1 MSKERYDQILDVK
14 IKAAGLKY
22 LEKIADEAPLKEELE
37 QFNTPSENLDNKIKS
52 SLNNLKHKLRIKK
65 AFKMVTIVVAALI
78 LLVGVSCIT
87 ITSTEALRVK
97 FNNLFVNDTGKRL
110 ELSASNGLDAE
121 MMPEGSDKIKPGYLP
136 KGCILTEA
144 DIAITSIT
152 NTYINKDNSTIRI
165 TRSQDVGALTLD
177 KENADNYETKINGNL
192 AIIMETDYSSSIFY
206 FSNNYYYH
214 IMGEGVVTGELIKIA
229 ENLPK

>member
-22 LEKIADEAPLKEELE
+22 LEKIADEAPSIEELE
-37 QFNTPSENLDNKIKS
+37 QFDTPSKKLDNRIRA
-52 SLNNLKHKLRIKK
+52 SLSNFKHKLRIRKT
-65 AFKMVTIVVAALI
+65 FKIILIAVAALI

-97 FNNLFVNDTGKRL
+97 FNNLFVNDTGKSL
-110 ELSASNGLDAE
+110 ELSASNCLDTE
-121 MMPEGSDKIKPGYLP
+121 TMPEGSDKIKPNYMP
-136 KGCILTEA
+136 KGCILVEA
-144 DIAITSIT
+144 DITVSTIT
-152 NTYINKDNSTIRI
+152 NTYIRKDNSIIRI
-165 TRSQDVGALTLD
+165 MRSQDVGALTLD

-192 AIIMETDYSSSIFY
+192 AIVMETEYSCSIFY

-214 IMGEGVVTGELIKIA
+214 IMGEGVATDELIKIA

>member
-22 LEKIADEAPLKEELE
+22 LEKIAEEAPLKEELE
-37 QFNTPSENLDNKIKS
+37 QFNTPSEKLDNRIKA
-52 SLNNLKHKLRIKK
+52 SLNNFKHKLRIKK
-65 AFKMVTIVVAALI
+65 TFKLVALAVAALI
-78 LLVGVSCIT
+78 FLVGVSCIT

-97 FNNLFVNDTGKRL
+97 FNNLFVNDTGKSL
-110 ELSASNGLDAE
+110 ELSASNVLDVD
-121 MMPEGSDKIKPGYLP
+121 MMPEGSDKIKPKYLP

-144 DIAITSIT
+144 DISITSIT

-165 TRSQDVGALTLD
+165 TRSQDVGTLTLD
-177 KENADNYETKINGNL
+177 KENADNYETKIKGNL
-192 AIIMETDYSSSIFY
+192 AIVMETNHSNSIFY

-214 IMGEGVVTGELIKIA
+214 IMGEGVATEELIKIA

>member
-37 QFNTPSENLDNKIKS
+37 QFNTPSEKLDNRIKT
-52 SLNNLKHKLRIKK
+52 SLNSFKHKLRIKK
-65 AFKMVTIVVAALI
+65 AFKMASIAVVALI

-97 FNNLFVNDTGKRL
+97 FNNLFVNDTGKSL
-110 ELSASNGLDAE
+110 ELSAANGLESE

-152 NTYINKDNSTIRI
+152 NSYINKDNSTIRI
-165 TRSQDVGALTLD
+165 TRSQDVGAITLD
-177 KENADNYETKINGNL
+177 KENADNYETKIKGNL
-192 AIIMETDYSSSIFY
+192 AIVMETKHSNSIFY

-214 IMGEGVVTGELIKIA
+214 IMGEGIATEVLIKIA

>member
-22 LEKIADEAPLKEELE
+22 LEKIADEAPLKGELE

-192 AIIMETDYSSSIFY
+192 AIVMETDYSSSIFY